1 MKKIILSL
9 LLAASPLA
17 AAPHSHSGGD
27 SDLATRVKDY
37 LVIVNRDSSDVNFY
51 SLAQKKNNKVFLDQ
65 YANPHMAVITPDYRS
80 VVVTGQGTNMI
91 YVLDT
96 ATLKVRS
103 KFPGHGE
110 PSHMVIT
117 PDSKYA
123 FIGNMHTGIVTVV
136 DIPAGVEAK
145 AMEGFN
151 EPHNFEVTPD
161 GKKVYVANF
170 AAHEVTVI
178 DVERLEIAKRI
189 SVGAIN
195 EAAGLDTDRFLG
207 EVEGVPAPTMSLDGK
222 YLFAADTDL
231 GLVAVIETKTDKV
244 IKSIPLGG
252 KPWKAYPSSDGKY
265 MMVAINES
273 NEVAIISVAEQK
285 LVAKLP
291 SGGDITGINF
301 VNGGKKAYVL
311 SSTEGTIYAY
321 NMESLAPAGKIVLD
335 PNVEL
340 ATATTD
346 VEGRYI
352 YACGTNNDTIYV
364 IEGKTDKVG
373 KITGTG
379 NFPWGTH
386 LMGSTDNYCH

>member
-1 MKKIILSL
+1 MRALILSA
-9 LLAASPLA
+9 LLATSPLA
-17 AAPHSHSGGD
+17 AAHDMSKMGGD
-27 SDLATRVKDY
+27 LAERVKDY

-51 SLAQKKNNKVFLDQ
+51 SMREGKSHRVFLDKF
-65 YANPHMAVITPDYRS
+65 ANPHMAVITPDFRS

-91 YVLDT
+91 YVIDT
-96 ATLKVRS
+96 ETLKVRAQ
-103 KFPGHGE
+103 FPGHGE

-117 PDSKYA
+117 PDSRYA
-123 FIGNMHTGIVTVV
+123 FLGNMHTGIVTVV
-136 DIPAGVEAK
+136 DIPAGIEAK

-170 AAHEVTVI
+170 GAHEVTVI
-178 DVERLEIAKRI
+178 DVDRLEIAKRI

-195 EAAGLDTDRFLG
+195 EAAGLDTAKYLG
-207 EVEGVPAPTMSLDGK
+207 NVEGVPAPTMSLDGK

-231 GLVAVIETKTDKV
+231 SLVAVIETKTDTVVKT
-244 IKSIPLGG
+244 IPLGG

-265 MMVAINES
+265 MIVAINES
-273 NEVAIISVAEQK
+273 NEVAVISVADQR
-285 LVAKLP
+285 LVAQMP

-301 VNGGKKAYVL
+301 VNGGKKAYVI
-311 SSTEGTIYAY
+311 SSTEGTVYAY
-321 NMESLAPAGKIVLD
+321 DLQRMVPAGKIVLD

-346 VEGRYI
+346 VQGKRI

-364 IEGKTDKVG
+364 INGTDDKVSR
-373 KITGTG
+373 ITGIG
-379 NFPWGTH
+379 DFPWGTH
-386 LMGSTDNYCH
+386 IMGSNDNYCH

>member
-1 MKKIILSL
+1 MRALILSAL
-9 LLAASPLA
+9 LA
-17 AAPHSHSGGD
+17 AAPLKAAHDMSKMKG
-27 SDLATRVKDY
+27 DLAERVKDY
-37 LVIVNRDSSDVNFY
+37 LVIVNRDSSDINFHEL
-51 SLAQKKNNKVFLDQ
+51 STGKEHRVFLEKF
-65 YANPHMAVITPDYRS
+65 ANPHMAVITPDYRS
-80 VVVTGQGTNMI
+80 VVVTGQGTNKV
-91 YVLDT
+91 YVIDT
-96 ATLKVRS
+96 ESMKVRAS
-103 KFPGHGE
+103 FNAHGE

-117 PDSKYA
+117 PDSRYA

-170 AAHEVTVI
+170 GAHEVTVI

-189 SVGAIN
+189 SVGGMN
-195 EAAGLDTDRFLG
+195 EPTSLNTDKYLG
-207 EVEGVPAPTMSLDGK
+207 DVEGVPAPTMSLDGK

-231 GLVAVIETKTDKV
+231 SLVAVIETKTDKV
-244 IKSIPLGG
+244 IKTIPLGG

-273 NEVAIISVAEQK
+273 DEVAVIDVATQK
-285 LVAKLP
+285 LVATMP

-301 VNGGKKAYVL
+301 VNGGQKAYVI
-311 SSTEGTIYAY
+311 SSTEGAVYAY
-321 NMESLAPAGKIVLD
+321 DLKRLVPAGKILLD
-335 PNVEL
+335 QTVEL

-346 VEGRYI
+346 VETKRI
-352 YACGTNNDTIYV
+352 YVCGTNNDTIYV
-364 IEGKTDKVG
+364 IEGKDDKVS
-373 KITGTG
+373 KISNVG

>member
-1 MKKIILSL
+1 MKKFLL
-9 LLAASPLA
+9 GALLAASPLYA
-17 AAPHSHSGGD
+17 ADHNMEMGGD
-27 SDLATRVKDY
+27 LAKKVKDY
-37 LVIVNRDSSDVNFY
+37 LVIVNRDSSDINFY
-51 SLAQKKNNKVFLDQ
+51 SLSTGKHNKVFLEK
-65 YANPHMAVITPDYRS
+65 YANPHMAVITPDFRS
-80 VVVTGQGTNMI
+80 VVVTGQGTNKI
-91 YVLDT
+91 YIIDT
-96 ATLKVRS
+96 EGLKVRAS
-103 KFPGHGE
+103 FNGHGE

-123 FIGNMHTGIVTVV
+123 FIGNMHTGIVSVV

-178 DVERLEIAKRI
+178 DVDRLEIAKRI
-189 SVGAIN
+189 SVGAMN
-195 EAAGLDTDRFLG
+195 EATQLNTDQYLG
-207 EVEGVPAPTMSLDGK
+207 NVEGVPAPTMSLDGK
-222 YLFAADTDL
+222 YLFCADTDL
-231 GLVAVIETKTDKV
+231 GLMAVIETKTDKV
-244 IKSIPLGG
+244 IKTIPLDG

-265 MMVAINES
+265 MVVAINDS
-273 NEVAIISVAEQK
+273 NEIAVVDVATQK
-285 LVAKLP
+285 LVARMP

-311 SSTEGTIYAY
+311 ASTEGMVYAY
-321 NMESLAPAGKIVLD
+321 NLESMQPAGKILLD
-335 PNVEL
+335 QTVEL

-346 VEGRYI
+346 VEGKRI

-364 IEGKTDKVG
+364 IEGANDKVSTIKG
-373 KITGTG
+373 VG

>member
-1 MKKIILSL
+1 MTKSLFLALS
-9 LLAASPLA
+9 LA
-17 AAPHSHSGGD
+17 AAPLTAAHD
-27 SDLATRVKDY
+27 MAADPDLAKKVKDY
-37 LVIVNRDSSDVNFY
+37 LVIVNRDSSDINFY
-51 SLAQKKNNKVFLDQ
+51 EMSTGKHHKVFLDK

-80 VVVTGQGTNMI
+80 VVVTGQGSNRI
-91 YVLDT
+91 YVIDT
-96 ATLKVRS
+96 ASLKVRAS
-103 KFPGHGE
+103 FNAHGE

-123 FIGNMHTGIVTVV
+123 FLGNMHTGIVTVV

-170 AAHEVTVI
+170 GAHEVTVI

-189 SVGAIN
+189 SVGPMN
-195 EAAGLDTDRFLG
+195 EATGLDTAKYLG
-207 EVEGVPAPTMSLDGK
+207 NVEGVPAPTMSLDGK

-231 GLVAVIETKTDKV
+231 GLVAVIETKTDKL
-244 IKSIPLGG
+244 IKTIPLGG
-252 KPWKAYPSSDGKY
+252 KPWKAYPSSDGKF

-273 NEVAIISVAEQK
+273 NEVAVIDVATQK
-285 LVAKLP
+285 LAAVMP

-301 VNGGKKAYVL
+301 VDGGRKAYVV
-311 SSTEGTIYAY
+311 SSTEGTLYAY
-321 NMESLAPAGKIVLD
+321 DLKALVPAGKILLD
-335 PNVEL
+335 QTVEL

-346 VEGRYI
+346 VEGRRI
-352 YACGTNNDTIYV
+352 YVCGTNNDTIYV
-364 IEGKTDKVG
+364 IDGKTDKVNT
-373 KITGTG
+373 ITGVG

-386 LMGSTDNYCH
+386 IMGSTDNYCH